1 MFIALLSL
9 LIVFLIAFIVFFT
22 YLRTMTSETY
32 TKYCFKKVG
41 RISKRKNLLSILDLH
56 LLNNERE
63 KLKVNH
69 VIFGRKYI
77 YLISD
82 LMLKGF
88 VSGEVNDNSW
98 VYFNNITKKSHYLDN
113 LNKVSD
119 KNIQDFAGILGISC
133 DPIISICLIPNECD
147 ISVNGYKDSNK
158 MIVHYASLSKTI
170 SSLEREQIGSF
181 KQEQIYEQ
189 YEKIKSRNE
198 EK

>member
-1 MFIALLSL
+1 MFIALLSV
-9 LIVFLIAFIVFFT
+9 LIVFVIGFIIFLT
-22 YLRTMTSETY
+22 YLRTMTSETF
-32 TKYCFKKVG
+32 TKLCFNKVK
-41 RISKRKNLLSILDLH
+41 RISNRKKLLSILDLH
-56 LLNNERE
+56 LLNHDRE

-69 VIFGRKYI
+69 VVFGKKYI

-98 VYFNNITKKSHYLDN
+98 VYFNNITKKTHYLDN

-119 KNIQDFAGILGISC
+119 KNIQDFAGILGISA
-133 DPIISICLIPNECD
+133 DLIISICLIPNECD
-147 ISVNGYKDSNK
+147 INVNGYQDTNK
-158 MIVHYASLSKTI
+158 MIVRF
-170 SSLEREQIGSF
+170 SSLNRVISTLERQQIGSF

-189 YEKIKSRNE
+189 YKKIKNRNE